1 MLFSVKITAQNDT
14 IFVDKNLKNTPKESA
29 VYYRIKEKNNIAEH
43 SSFESNKR
51 SLHAINYYYV
61 KSNKPYFE
69 GYSTDENG
77 KHLTGNA
84 RWYDENETITK
95 LDYFRTKQD
104 VISDFFIFNLN
115 YSIAN
120 KSLLTGGLE
129 FCLNCKSE
137 NKLFL
142 GAGFGITNSYSGN
155 YYGLPDIHL
164 SYSKELLFIKTGS
177 SNKNAYAIG
186 GFTFLNKF
194 DLGIGY
200 SLPYNNEKIPTYK
213 GFTTSLTLRLTK
225 NEKAYQKFNMI
236 Q

>member
-1 MLFSVKITAQNDT
+1 MLFTNFHKSYSGKLAVYFLTIALFSFNTNAQN
-14 IFVDKNLKNTPKESA
+14 
-29 VYYRIKEKNNIAEH
+29 
-43 SSFESNKR
+43 
-51 SLHAINYYYV
+51 
-61 KSNKPYFE
+61 
-69 GYSTDENG
+69 
-77 KHLTGNA
+77 
-84 RWYDENETITK
+84 TK
-95 LDYFRTKQD
+95 
-104 VISDFFIFNLN
+104 SDFTFEPIFYVN

-129 FCLNCKSE
+129 FCLDCKDE

-142 GAGFGITNSYSGN
+142 GAGYGVTNSYNGN

-164 SYSKELLFIKTGS
+164 SYNKELLFIKTGS

-186 GFTFLNKF
+186 GFTFLNRF
-194 DLGIGY
+194 DLGFGY
-200 SLPYNNEKIPTYK
+200 SFPYNNEKTPVYK